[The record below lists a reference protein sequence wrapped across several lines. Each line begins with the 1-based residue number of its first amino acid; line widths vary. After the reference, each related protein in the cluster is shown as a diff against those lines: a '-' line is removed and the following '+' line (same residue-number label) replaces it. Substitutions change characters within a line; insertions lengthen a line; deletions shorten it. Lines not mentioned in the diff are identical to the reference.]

1 MANHANKKSPFV
13 VKFSVRFLTA
23 NKKASVGWLVETKND
38 KGGLITVFGN

>member
-23 NKKASVGWLVETKND
+23 NKKSQRRLAC
-38 KGGLITVFGN
+38 GNKK